1 MLSIHRDASKILER
15 VKTTKEEE
23 IDGINQRRIVLPQR
37 DGVTEPSVRL
47 GHRHS
52 KKRYR
57 ADFILSDPTAGLT
70 NVTVPT
76 LCI

>member
-52 KKRYR
+52 KK
-57 ADFILSDPTAGLT
+57 DIGPILFFQTQPLD
-70 NVTVPT
+70 
-76 LCI
+76 